1 MSLGKKSKEQQS
13 KDNVQGKQRAKQPE
27 NSQVTYD
34 ILVEIGTEELP
45 PLELTTLEKAFGD
58 GVWEGLKQ
66 SGVINFRAGAEVHT
80 YATPRRLAVQ
90 ILSLHKK
97 AEDKGV
103 EIQEIKGPPIARA
116 YDDSG
121 IPTEAGAGFAKK
133 QGIKKIPP
141 LKSLAEF
148 GDGKEPGR
156 NGGLVRK
163 GDYLVALKEAK
174 QPDLQDVLPEVI
186 RKALKNLPAKRT
198 MRWGDGDE
206 EWVRPVHWAVLLL
219 DKREEDKLIKS
230 KIVKTNILDV
240 TTGNTT
246 RGHRFIA
253 PDEIKLEDVRSYK
266 KKLYEAKV
274 IADFDSRA
282 HDIVRKVIRT
292 VIISRDSNKG
302 NPIQTIPPK
311 EFSLLDEITS
321 LVEWPAV
328 LEGEF
333 DKKFLELPD
342 DIIVTVMQHHQR
354 YFPIFRLLSLKPSKL
369 ISSFIFVANIEEQ
382 ESEEENSSTNEKPV
396 TGDMKERG
404 SGESNS
410 STIVTGNERVLH
422 ARLEDANFFFTQ
434 DRQRRLEEYRDDL
447 KGIVFRQGLGTMYDK
462 SERMEKLA
470 AALAKELKID
480 PQTATRAARL
490 AKADLVTGMVKE
502 FPELQGVIGREYAKL
517 DKESEEAAN
526 AIAEHYQPKG
536 RDDALPR
543 SEYGAVLVLADRLDT
558 MAGFFGAGMK
568 PSGSGDPFGLRR
580 GAFGILR
587 LLVDR
592 SWDLDLREWL
602 RRAHNGYG
610 ELLPQGDSAEASVE
624 RALNFIMRR
633 LIGLY
638 QEQRMS
644 KDVFTVVD
652 DLKIGRPLN
661 MIKRVQ
667 AVQRFSLLAQAEALS
682 IAYKRASNIL
692 SKQAE
697 KMEIPQAVV
706 QDLLSENTERELFS
720 AIAVKRR
727 EIDPL
732 LKQEKYIESL
742 RSLASLKP
750 LVDSFFD
757 EVLVMSDNQALRNN
771 RLALLQSLCRL
782 FSDVAGIPSVDAEKA
797 KLDRG
802 FFEYDTDLQG
812 TEDKLYY
819 DIRDTDNPQLLEAKN
834 LCLDL
839 WKRFE
844 PFADS
849 NFKSD
854 LKKNFHARFWEMY
867 LSAILIDKGFQL
879 VPRRDRVLG
888 KDKNEGPDILIS
900 ENGQKIWIETT
911 GSNPAKRREVPK
923 PNAKEGH
930 PDGSEERLSV
940 EDILPIYEKIIKDK
954 LHKYRGYV
962 EQGIIKED
970 QSFIIA
976 INEGRNY
983 SAIHRHFI
991 SEMPEMV
998 IRLLDKDHKGISGI
1012 LFSACDCFWYPER
1025 FGNDFVFVHN
1035 HRASNP
1041 IAHRYFKIGVE
1052 FTGQMSGDG
1061 SDSEYYQY
1069 YDWRKTR
1076 T

>member
-141 LKSLAEF
+141 LKSLVEF

-156 NGGLVRK
+156 NGSLVRK
-163 GDYLVALKEAK
+163 GDYLIALKEAK

-186 RKALKNLPAKRT
+186 RKALKNLPAKRI

-230 KIVKTNILDV
+230 KIVKTNILGV

-253 PDEIKLEDVRSYK
+253 PDEIELKDVQSYK

-274 IADFDSRA
+274 IADFNSRSS
-282 HDIVRKVIRT
+282 DIVRKLLRT
-292 VIISRDSNKG
+292 AIMSKDFPER
-302 NPIQTIPPK
+302 NPIQMTSPI
-311 EFSLLDEITS
+311 EVLLDEITS
-321 LVEWPAV
+321 LVEWPTA

-342 DIIVTVMQHHQR
+342 VIIVAVMKHHQR
-354 YFPIFRLLSLKPSKL
+354 YLPVYECIQWSDKPSL
-369 ISSFIFVANIEEQ
+369 TSSFIFVANIEEQ
-382 ESEEENSSTNEKPV
+382 GSEEEKLSTNGK
-396 TGDMKERG
+396 
-404 SGESNS
+404 
-410 STIVTGNERVLH
+410 IVAGNKSVLH

-470 AALAKELKID
+470 AVLARELNID
-480 PQTATRAARL
+480 PQIAACAARL
-490 AKADLVTGMVKE
+490 AKADLAAGMVKE
-502 FPELQGVIGREYAKL
+502 FPELQGEIGREYAKL
-517 DKESEEAAN
+517 DKVSEEVAN
-526 AIAEHYQPKG
+526 AIAEHYRPKG

-543 SEYGAVLVLADRLDT
+543 SEYGAVLALADRLDT

-580 GAFGILR
+580 GALVILR
-587 LLVDR
+587 LLIYR

-624 RALNFIMRR
+624 RALDFIMGR

-638 QEQRMS
+638 QGQRIS
-644 KDVFTVVD
+644 KDIFTVVD

-667 AVQRFSLLAQAEALS
+667 AVQRFSLLPEAESLS

-697 KMEIPQAVV
+697 KVEIPQAVI

-782 FSDVAGIPSVDAEKA
+782 FSDVAGIPSVDTEKA

-819 DIRDTDNPQLLEAKN
+819 DIRDADNPQLLEAKN
-834 LCLDL
+834 RCLDL

-844 PFADS
+844 RSAGS

-854 LKKNFHARFWEMY
+854 LKNNFHAKFWEMY

-879 VPRRDRVLG
+879 VPRRDRALG
-888 KDKNEGPDILIS
+888 EDKNEGPDILIS
-900 ENGQKIWIETT
+900 ENGQKIWVETT
-911 GSNPAKRREVPK
+911 SSNPAEKREIAEL
-923 PNAKEGH
+923 NAKKGL
-930 PDGSEERLSV
+930 PYGSEAIMTE
-940 EDILPIYEKIIKDK
+940 EDILPIYEEIIKKK
-954 LHKYRGYV
+954 LGKYRGYV

-983 SAIHRHFI
+983 STLYPHSI
-991 SEMPEMV
+991 PEMV
-998 IRLLDKDHKGISGI
+998 IRLLDKDYKGISGI
-1012 LFSACDCFWYPER
+1012 LFSVSDCFWQPKP
-1025 FGNDFVFVHN
+1025 FGDDFVFVHN

-1052 FTGQMSGDG
+1052 FTGHMSGDVRYTESYDWSKLT
-1061 SDSEYYQY
+1061 SDDVRYPDG